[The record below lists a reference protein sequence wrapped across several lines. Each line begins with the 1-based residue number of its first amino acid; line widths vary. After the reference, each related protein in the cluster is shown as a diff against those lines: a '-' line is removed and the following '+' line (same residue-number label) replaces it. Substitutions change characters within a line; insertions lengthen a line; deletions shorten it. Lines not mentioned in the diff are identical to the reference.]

1 MRRLMFASLA
11 LILAAAPGVAAAR
24 GLSVALNHTER
35 LQLSGAAASV
45 IVGNPKVADVT
56 VVDERTLY
64 VAGRGYGVTE
74 VVVIDRLGRTIYK
87 GEVVVTAP
95 SSGQVSV
102 YRGATVTE
110 MTCASK
116 CVSADAKAP

>member
-1 MRRLMFASLA
+1 MRRLTFASLA
-11 LILAAAPGVAAAR
+11 LILAAVPGVASA
-24 GLSVALNHTER
+24 LNVPLNHTER
-35 LQLSGAAASV
+35 LNLSGAAASV
-45 IVGNPKVADVT
+45 IVGNPGVADVT

-74 VVVIDRLGRTIYK
+74 VVVIDSLGRTIYK

-102 YRGATVTE
+102 YRGAAVTE

-116 CVSADAKAP
+116 CVSTAAGAKAP